1 LSKQAISKAE
11 LGLMN
16 KLLVLLLVS
25 ACVLS
30 SCRST
35 KKIQT
40 VISNTDTSTVVKI
53 TDPAI
58 DSAKVK
64 EDIMQKVNS
73 NRIDFDYFMGKIKL
87 DIVDQKDKSTNAT
100 AFVRMKKDSLIW
112 VSVTGALG
120 IEGYR
125 VLVKPDTVMI
135 MDKLEKTI
143 AYKSVSYLQE
153 LIKLP
158 IDFYNLQDLLLG
170 NPVFFPDNIVSY
182 RTSGNT
188 LLALSIGDFFKH
200 LITIDTTRNLVLHSK
215 LDEVKETSSR
225 TCDITLNGYNN
236 QQGRMFSNERE
247 ITVAEKAKLDIKMEY
262 KQVLFDERQD
272 FPFNIPK
279 TYKVK

>member
-1 LSKQAISKAE
+1 
-11 LGLMN
+11 MN
-16 KLLVLLLVS
+16 KLFVLILFS

-35 KKIQT
+35 RKIQT
-40 VISNTDTSTVVKI
+40 VIANTDTATVVKI

-64 EDIMQKVNS
+64 SEIMQKVNS
-73 NRIDFDYFMGKIKL
+73 NHIDFNYFMGKIKL
-87 DIVDQKDKSTNAT
+87 DIIDQKDKTTNAT

-143 AYKSVSYLQE
+143 SYKSVSYLQE

-158 IDFYNLQDLLLG
+158 IDFFNLQDLLLG
-170 NPVFFPDNIVSY
+170 NPVFFPNNIVSY

-200 LITIDTTRNLVLHSK
+200 LITIDTTQNLVLHSK

-236 QQGRMFSNERE
+236 QQGRMFSNDRE
-247 ITVAEKAKLDIKMEY
+247 ITVAEKAKLNIKMEY
-262 KQVLFDERQD
+262 KQVVFDERQE

-279 TYKVK
+279 TYNTK